1 MPPQFREKDKRCY
14 VLIGY
19 PPKGTSFRK
28 ANLALNE
35 FISNPRRGLVL
46 FHDHFMGTP
55 GGVALFGVEDAEQ
68 LGALK
73 ERGPLKGWRIKIHP
87 LIFAENPV
95 EFLYQSDFTMTV
107 YRQKRL
113 RELFAEYA
121 QSEYAQDIDERA
133 AQTTP

>member
-19 PPKGTSFRK
+19 APKGTTFRK

-35 FISNPRRGLVL
+35 FISDKSLGLVL

-55 GGVALFGVEDAEQ
+55 GGIALFSVDDAQQ
-68 LGALK
+68 LAALQQ
-73 ERGPLKGWRIKIHP
+73 RGPLKGWRIKIHP

-107 YRQKRL
+107 YGHKRL
-113 RELFAEYA
+113 KDFFAEYA
-121 QSEYAQDIDERA
+121 QSEYARDIDERA
-133 AQTTP
+133 AGI